1 MRSSMAGVMTGFGWI
16 TRILAGLWLAVA
28 LGTGG
33 AVAQGAVLPP
43 PAAVTAAP
51 VAGEAEPGHSLRVAT
66 RVLPPFVFRDGADY
80 TGFSVELWNE
90 IAGEMGLTTA
100 WVEAPNVKGILAAV
114 GENRADM
121 GIAAISITSERE
133 EKFDF
138 SQPMFESGLQVM
150 VPAEGAAGFSLW
162 RLLRYLTVGDMPYL
176 LGLLGV
182 LILIPA
188 HIIWL
193 IERRHPESHVAR
205 AYSPGIWQAISWAIG
220 AAAGQQTEN
229 PRSGGGR
236 ALAALSILI
245 SLFFLTYLQATVTAA
260 FTVQQLR
267 GGIQGPDDLPGK
279 KVGTT
284 TGSTAA
290 KWLEGRGAKVT
301 EFQAVTGAFEALEAG
316 KLDAVVFDAPVLMY
330 HAATAG
336 RGKVEVVGPV
346 FKKES
351 YGILLPQGSEL
362 RKPINAA
369 LLKMR
374 ESGKFDALYRRWFE
388 AGAQ

>member
-1 MRSSMAGVMTGFGWI
+1 MHGWRKRVGLWFGLWL
-16 TRILAGLWLAVA
+16 LAGLMA
-28 LGTGG
+28 LT
-33 AVAQGAVLPP
+33 AASQNAPEAP
-43 PAAVTAAP
+43 PAAVAAP
-51 VAGEAEPGHSLRVAT
+51 SGAAGPGHALRVAT
-66 RVLPPFVFRDGADY
+66 RVLPPFVFRDGDSF

-90 IAGEMGLTTA
+90 IALDMGLTST
-100 WVEAPNVKGILAAV
+100 WVETPNVKGILAAV
-114 GENRADM
+114 SEKRADL
-121 GIAAISITSERE
+121 GVAAISITSERE
-133 EKFDF
+133 SQFDF
-138 SQPMFESGLQVM
+138 SQPMFESGLQIM
-150 VPAEGAAGFSLW
+150 VPAEGSTGFSLW
-162 RLLRYLTVGDMPYL
+162 RLLKYLTVGDMPYL
-176 LGLLGV
+176 LAMLGF
-182 LILIPA
+182 LIVVPA
-188 HIIWL
+188 HIVWL
-193 IERRHPESHVAR
+193 VERRHPEAHVSR
-205 AYSPGIWQAISWAIG
+205 SYYPGIVQAVSWAIG
-220 AAAGQQTEN
+220 AAAGQQSES
-229 PRSGGGR
+229 PRSASGR
-236 ALAALSILI
+236 VLAALSILI

-284 TGSTAA
+284 AGSTSA

-301 EFQAVTGAFEALEAG
+301 EFQAVQGAFEALEAG
-316 KLDAVVFDAPVLMY
+316 RIDAVVFDAPVLMY

-351 YGILLPQGSEL
+351 YGIVLPQGSEL

-388 AGAQ
+388 AGGQ